1 MRRFIKK
8 IFLAVSVLAILIST
22 VLSVSSCALIL
33 PKVTEKLPDEEI
45 SKVIISV
52 DGMNNEAKAELP
64 EEKISLFSDYLQKL
78 TYKRRINWRGLKCRP
93 LSEKWFIIN
102 YENYTV
108 KLGEHDL
115 VIYSG
120 DDFVRDTADEL
131 LEAIVLSGIYPE
143 DTFAEMFALFEN

>member
-45 SKVIISV
+45 VKVILSV
-52 DGMNNEAKAELP
+52 DSISDEVTAELS
-64 EEKISLFSDYLQKL
+64 EEKIAQFSSYIHELRYEK
-78 TYKRRINWRGLKCRP
+78 YINWHGLLYRPMSEIEKC
-93 LSEKWFIIN
+93 FIIT
-102 YENYTV
+102 YENHTV
-108 KLGEHDL
+108 KLGKHDL
-115 VIYSG
+115 V
-120 DDFVRDTADEL
+120 VMKDEEIL
-131 LEAIVLSGIYPE
+131 VSIVLSGIYPE